1 MMKKYIAPEFRVAM
15 FHKETV
21 STEEVGVMTVSQRAL
36 DGNTAKFMDQAT
48 NAAKVK
54 KSINFNNAIKF
65 N

>member
-1 MMKKYIAPEFRVAM
+1 MKKYIAPEFKVAM

-21 STEEVGVMTVSQRAL
+21 STDGDVMTVSQL
-36 DGNTAKFMDQAT
+36 PLQNNTADFMAKQA

>member
-21 STEEVGVMTVSQRAL
+21 STNDKLTPSTYPLLGE
-36 DGNTAKFMDQAT
+36 TADFMAKQA

>member
-1 MMKKYIAPEFRVAM
+1 MKKYIAPEFKVAM

-21 STEEVGVMTVSQRAL
+21 STKEVGLTPSTYPL
-36 DGNTAKFMDQAT
+36 LGETAKFMDQAT
-48 NAAKVK
+48 NAAKVQ